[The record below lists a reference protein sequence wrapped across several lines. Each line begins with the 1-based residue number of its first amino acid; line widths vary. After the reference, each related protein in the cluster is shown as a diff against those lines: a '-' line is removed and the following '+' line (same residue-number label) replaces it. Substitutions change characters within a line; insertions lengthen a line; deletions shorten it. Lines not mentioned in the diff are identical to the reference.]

1 MPAAASR
8 VLDDS
13 DLARELMMRGRGT
26 LECFTVQRMAA
37 GLVRLYESLANG
49 GS

>member
-1 MPAAASR
+1 MPAVASR
-8 VLDDS
+8 VLDYS
-13 DLARELMMRGRGT
+13 VLARDLMIRGRRN
-26 LECFTVQRMAA
+26 LERFTAQRVAA